1 MKKLV
6 ACLLSVATMVATLYT
21 PAFAYEGQPL
31 GRNVAYNRTVNV
43 SNSFNTN
50 EYNKPDFLTDGNL
63 ERGYQTACVSSNKD
77 NPYED
82 PQTWS
87 IDLGRSY
94 EIDKIVL
101 YWENAAAKKYKIY
114 VSENKTDWMEV
125 ASEEAGE
132 KGRFKYDFAPTN
144 ARYVKIEL
152 EERTMEIY
160 GYCMYEW
167 QIFTVGSVEEKEMPN
182 LAKNATA
189 VASSDDGENSAEKA
203 IDGDEGTMWRTEY
216 IQDPTVTDEEKAD
229 ENITLS
235 WNSPQTF
242 DTVKVKWGGGY
253 MKGYKLQTS
262 DDGET
267 WTDMYEVTSGIA
279 SEYRNIRLKEAVT
292 TSHLRLQGITF
303 GAYCFE
309 IYEIQVYDQTNV
321 PVESINL
328 NYTSKKLNLDKEEDN
343 KVELEYKLSPF
354 NTSQTDIVWSSSN
367 EAVAEVKNGVVTGK
381 SVGTAIITIASKD
394 NPNVNKECIVNVS
407 RELDK
412 STVTAVKSDNNI
424 RVNWSRVAHASSYI
438 LSRYNKIT
446 GFVGKVYEGSDTE
459 FEDKDLLSGKYVYTV
474 TAVVDK
480 NDANANLYS
489 NSISEESEAVIIPE
503 PVTGIEVANDYK
515 HMGLFVGGSGK
526 IRYSVLP
533 GNATNTNVTFK
544 SLNEKVATVDA
555 NGVVTGVSEGNADIV
570 ITTEE
575 GGFEAKCTV
584 RVDGI
589 DARGIERVGDKTVTM
604 GLNQTRQLQ
613 VKITPSDTTNKN
625 VQWTSSNNS
634 VATVDSNGV
643 VTSKNSG
650 STIITATTHNGLKT
664 EFFIEVETPV
674 TNITLNS
681 NEINLNPGGTFKLDA
696 TVNPSNASNKNIKWI
711 SANES
716 IATVDQSG
724 NVAADVA
731 GTTYISAVSADGKV
745 VATCTVNVSK
755 PVVTKPAKV
764 KIKSAKKKGKKVTLK
779 WKKIS
784 DAAGYVVYMKTNSGK
799 FKAVK
804 TVKKA
809 KKVKAVISLKKGNK
823 YSFKIRAYK
832 LDEETNVYGAYSKI
846 KKVQIGQLL
855 SKISFM
861 PRISRNS

>member
-87 IDLGRSY
+87 MDLGRSY
-94 EIDKIVL
+94 EIDKVVL

-182 LAKNATA
+182 LAENATA

-216 IQDPTVTDEEKAD
+216 IQDPTVTDEEKAN

-328 NYTSKKLNLDKEEDN
+328 NYTSKKLNLDKKEDN
-343 KVELEYKLSPF
+343 KVELEYNLAPS
-354 NTSQTDIVWSSSN
+354 NTSQTDVVWSSSN
-367 EAVAEVKNGVVTGK
+367 EAVAEVKNGVVAGK
-381 SVGTAIITIASKD
+381 SVGRADITIASKD
-394 NPNVNKECIVNVS
+394 NPNVKKTCVVYVS
-407 RELDK
+407 KELDK
-412 STVTAVKSDNNI
+412 SKVTAVRNDKNI
-424 RVNWSRVAHASSYI
+424 NVNWTKVAHASSYV
-438 LSRYNKIT
+438 LSRYNKST
-446 GFVGKVYEGSDTE
+446 GIVNDIYEGTDTT
-459 FEDKDLLSGKYVYTV
+459 FEDKDLTSGKYVYTV
-474 TAVVDK
+474 KAIVDE
-480 NDANANLYS
+480 NAADANLYS
-489 NSISEESEAVIIPE
+489 NSVSEESEAVIIPE
-503 PVTGIEVANDYK
+503 SVTGIEVANNYQ

-533 GNATNTNVTFK
+533 SNATNTNVTFK

-643 VTSKNSG
+643 VISKNSG

-724 NVAADVA
+724 NVTADVA

-809 KKVKAVISLKKGNK
+809 KTVKAVISLKKGNK

-846 KKVQIGQLL
+846 KKV
-855 SKISFM
+855 KM
-861 PRISRNS
+861 

>member
-87 IDLGRSY
+87 MDLGRSY
-94 EIDKIVL
+94 EIDKVVL

-182 LAKNATA
+182 LAENATA

-216 IQDPTVTDEEKAD
+216 IQDPTVTDEEKAN

-343 KVELEYKLSPF
+343 KVELEYNLAPS
-354 NTSQTDIVWSSSN
+354 NTSQTDVVWSSSN
-367 EAVAEVKNGVVTGK
+367 EAVAEVKNGVVAGK
-381 SVGTAIITIASKD
+381 SVGRADITIASKD
-394 NPNVNKECIVNVS
+394 NPNVKKTCVVYVS
-407 RELDK
+407 KELDK
-412 STVTAVKSDNNI
+412 SKVTAVRNDKNI
-424 RVNWSRVAHASSYI
+424 NVNWTKVAHASSYV
-438 LSRYNKIT
+438 LSRYNKST
-446 GFVGKVYEGSDTE
+446 GIVNDIYEGTDTA
-459 FEDKDLLSGKYVYTV
+459 FEDKDLTSGKYVYTV
-474 TAVVDK
+474 KAIVDE
-480 NDANANLYS
+480 NAADANLYS
-489 NSISEESEAVIIPE
+489 NSVSEESEAVIIPE
-503 PVTGIEVANDYK
+503 PVTGIEVANDYQ

-533 GNATNTNVTFK
+533 SNATNTNVTFK

-604 GLNQTRQLQ
+604 VLNQTRQLQ

-643 VTSKNSG
+643 VISKNSG

-724 NVAADVA
+724 NVTADVA

-809 KKVKAVISLKKGNK
+809 KTVKAVISLKKGNK

-846 KKVQIGQLL
+846 KKV
-855 SKISFM
+855 KM
-861 PRISRNS
+861 

>member
-21 PAFAYEGQPL
+21 PALAYDGQPL
-31 GRNVAYNRTVNV
+31 GENVAYRRTVDV

-63 ERGYQTACVSSNKD
+63 DRGYQTACVSTNKE

-87 IDLGRSY
+87 IDLGKSY

-182 LAKNATA
+182 LAENATA

-203 IDGDEGTMWRTEY
+203 IDDDKGTMWRTEY

-343 KVELEYKLSPF
+343 KVELEYNLSPS

-367 EAVAEVKNGVVTGK
+367 EAVAKVKNGVVTGK

-394 NPNVNKECIVNVS
+394 NPNVKKTCVVYVS
-407 RELDK
+407 KELDK
-412 STVTAVKSDNNI
+412 SKVTAVRNDKNI
-424 RVNWSRVAHASSYI
+424 NVNWTKVAHASSYV
-438 LSRYNKIT
+438 LSRYNKST
-446 GFVGKVYEGSDTE
+446 GIVNDIYEGTDTA
-459 FEDKDLLSGKYVYTV
+459 FEDKDLTSGKYVYTV
-474 TAVVDK
+474 KAIVDE
-480 NDANANLYS
+480 NDADTNLYS
-489 NSISEESEAVIIPE
+489 NSVSEESEAVIIPE

-589 DARGIERVGDKTVTM
+589 DTRGIERVGDKTVTM

-650 STIITATTHNGLKT
+650 STIITATTHNELKT
-664 EFFIEVETPV
+664 EFFIEVETSV

-846 KKVQIGQLL
+846 KKV
-855 SKISFM
+855 KM
-861 PRISRNS
+861 

>member
-1 MKKLV
+1 
-6 ACLLSVATMVATLYT
+6 MVATLYT

-87 IDLGRSY
+87 MDLGRSY
-94 EIDKIVL
+94 EIDKVVL

-182 LAKNATA
+182 LAENATA

-216 IQDPTVTDEEKAD
+216 IQDSTVTDEEKAN

-343 KVELEYKLSPF
+343 KVELEYNLAPS
-354 NTSQTDIVWSSSN
+354 NTSQTDVVWSSSN
-367 EAVAEVKNGVVTGK
+367 EAVAEVKNGVVEGK
-381 SVGTAIITIASKD
+381 SVGRADITIASKD
-394 NPNVNKECIVNVS
+394 NPNTKKTCVVYVS
-407 RELDK
+407 KELDK
-412 STVTAVKSDNNI
+412 SKVTAVRNDKIIN
-424 RVNWSRVAHASSYI
+424 VNWKKVAHASSYV
-438 LSRYNKIT
+438 LSRYNKST
-446 GFVGKVYEGSDTE
+446 GIVNDIYEGTDTA
-459 FEDKDLLSGKYVYTV
+459 FEDKDLTSGKYVYTV
-474 TAVVDK
+474 KAIVDE
-480 NDANANLYS
+480 NDADANLYS
-489 NSISEESEAVIIPE
+489 NSVSEESEAVIIPE
-503 PVTGIEVANDYK
+503 SVTGIEVANDYQ

-533 GNATNTNVTFK
+533 SNATNTNVTFK
-544 SLNEKVATVDA
+544 SLNEKVAIVDA

-589 DARGIERVGDKTVTM
+589 YARGIERVGDKTVTM

-643 VTSKNSG
+643 VISKNSG

-724 NVAADVA
+724 NVTADVA

-745 VATCTVNVSK
+745 IATCTVNVSK

-809 KKVKAVISLKKGNK
+809 KTVKAVISLKKGNK

-846 KKVQIGQLL
+846 KKV
-855 SKISFM
+855 KM
-861 PRISRNS
+861 

>member
-87 IDLGRSY
+87 MDLGRSY
-94 EIDKIVL
+94 EIDKVVL

-125 ASEEAGE
+125 ASEEAGEKAGE

-182 LAKNATA
+182 LAENATA

-216 IQDPTVTDEEKAD
+216 IQDPTVTDEEKAN

-328 NYTSKKLNLDKEEDN
+328 NYTSKKLNLDKKEDN
-343 KVELEYKLSPF
+343 KVELEYNLAPS
-354 NTSQTDIVWSSSN
+354 NTSQTDVVWSSSN
-367 EAVAEVKNGVVTGK
+367 EAVAEVKNGVVAGK
-381 SVGTAIITIASKD
+381 SVGRADITIASKD
-394 NPNVNKECIVNVS
+394 NPNVKKTCVVYVS
-407 RELDK
+407 KELDK
-412 STVTAVKSDNNI
+412 SKVTAVRNDKNI
-424 RVNWSRVAHASSYI
+424 NVNWTKVAHASSYV
-438 LSRYNKIT
+438 LSRYNKST
-446 GFVGKVYEGSDTE
+446 GIVNDIYEGTDTT
-459 FEDKDLLSGKYVYTV
+459 FEDKDLTSGKYVYTV
-474 TAVVDK
+474 KAIVDE
-480 NDANANLYS
+480 NAADANLYS
-489 NSISEESEAVIIPE
+489 NSVSEESEAVIIPE
-503 PVTGIEVANDYK
+503 SVTGIEVANDYQ

-533 GNATNTNVTFK
+533 SNATNTNVTFK

-589 DARGIERVGDKTVTM
+589 NARGIERVGDKTVTM

-643 VTSKNSG
+643 VISKNSG

-724 NVAADVA
+724 NVTADVA

-809 KKVKAVISLKKGNK
+809 KTVKAVISLKKGNK

-846 KKVQIGQLL
+846 KKV
-855 SKISFM
+855 KM
-861 PRISRNS
+861 

>member
-144 ARYVKIEL
+144 ARHVKIEL

-167 QIFTVGSVEEKEMPN
+167 QIFTVGSVEEKEVPN
-182 LAKNATA
+182 LAENATA

-216 IQDPTVTDEEKAD
+216 IQDQTVTDEEKAN

-343 KVELEYKLSPF
+343 KVELEYNLSPS

-381 SVGTAIITIASKD
+381 SVGRADITIASKD
-394 NPNVNKECIVNVS
+394 NPNVKKTCVVYVS
-407 RELDK
+407 KELDK
-412 STVTAVKSDNNI
+412 SKVTAVRNDKNI
-424 RVNWSRVAHASSYI
+424 NINWTKVAHASSYV
-438 LSRYNKIT
+438 LSRYNKST
-446 GFVGKVYEGSDTE
+446 GIVNDIYEGTDTA
-459 FEDKDLLSGKYVYTV
+459 FEDKDLTSGKYVYTV
-474 TAVVDK
+474 KAILDE
-480 NDANANLYS
+480 NEADANLYS
-489 NSISEESEAVIIPE
+489 NSVSEESEAVIIPE
-503 PVTGIEVANDYK
+503 PVTGIEVANDYQ

-664 EFFIEVETPV
+664 EFFIEVETSV

-724 NVAADVA
+724 NVTADVA

-809 KKVKAVISLKKGNK
+809 KTVKAVISLKKGNK

-846 KKVQIGQLL
+846 KKV
-855 SKISFM
+855 KM
-861 PRISRNS
+861 

>member
-87 IDLGRSY
+87 MDLGRSY
-94 EIDKIVL
+94 EIDKVVL
-101 YWENAAAKKYKIY
+101 YWENTAAKKYKIY

-182 LAKNATA
+182 LAENATA
-189 VASSDDGENSAEKA
+189 VSSSDDGENSAEKA

-216 IQDPTVTDEEKAD
+216 IQDPTVTDEEKAN

-328 NYTSKKLNLDKEEDN
+328 NYTSKKLNLDKKEDN
-343 KVELEYKLSPF
+343 KVELEYNLAPS
-354 NTSQTDIVWSSSN
+354 NTSQTDVVWSSSN
-367 EAVAEVKNGVVTGK
+367 EAVAEVKNGVVAGK
-381 SVGTAIITIASKD
+381 SVGRADITIASKD
-394 NPNVNKECIVNVS
+394 NPNVKKTCVVYVS
-407 RELDK
+407 KELDK
-412 STVTAVKSDNNI
+412 SKVTAVRNDKNI
-424 RVNWSRVAHASSYI
+424 NVNWTKVAHASSYV
-438 LSRYNKIT
+438 LSRYNKST
-446 GFVGKVYEGSDTE
+446 GIVNDIYEGTDTA
-459 FEDKDLLSGKYVYTV
+459 FEDKDLTSGKYVYTV
-474 TAVVDK
+474 KAIVDE
-480 NDANANLYS
+480 NAADANLYS
-489 NSISEESEAVIIPE
+489 NSVSEESEAVIIPE
-503 PVTGIEVANDYK
+503 SVTGIEVANDYQ

-533 GNATNTNVTFK
+533 SNATNTNVTFK
-544 SLNEKVATVDA
+544 SLNEKVAIVDA

-681 NEINLNPGGTFKLDA
+681 NEINLNQGGTFKLDA

-724 NVAADVA
+724 NVTADVA

-745 VATCTVNVSK
+745 IATCTVNVSK

-809 KKVKAVISLKKGNK
+809 KTVKAVISLKKGNK

-846 KKVQIGQLL
+846 KKV
-855 SKISFM
+855 KM
-861 PRISRNS
+861 

>member
-101 YWENAAAKKYKIY
+101 YWESAAAKKYKIY

-132 KGRFKYDFAPTN
+132 KGRFKYDLAPTN

-309 IYEIQVYDQTNV
+309 IYQIQVYDQTNV

-343 KVELEYKLSPF
+343 KVELEYNIAPS
-354 NTSQTDIVWSSSN
+354 NTSQTDVVWSSSN
-367 EAVAEVKNGVVTGK
+367 EAVAEVKNGVVAGK
-381 SVGTAIITIASKD
+381 SVGRADITIASKD
-394 NPNVNKECIVNVS
+394 NPNVKKTCVVYVS
-407 RELDK
+407 KELDK
-412 STVTAVKSDNNI
+412 SKVTAVRNDKNI
-424 RVNWSRVAHASSYI
+424 NVNWTKVAHASSYV

-446 GFVGKVYEGSDTE
+446 GIVNDIYEGTDTA
-459 FEDKDLLSGKYVYTV
+459 FEDKDLTSGKYVYTV
-474 TAVVDK
+474 KAILDE
-480 NDANANLYS
+480 NEADANLYS
-489 NSISEESEAVIIPE
+489 NSVSEESEAVIIPE
-503 PVTGIEVANDYK
+503 PVTGIEVANDYQ

-650 STIITATTHNGLKT
+650 STIITATTHNELKT
-664 EFFIEVETPV
+664 EFFIEVETSV

-681 NEINLNPGGTFKLDA
+681 NEINLNTGGTFKLDA

-724 NVAADVA
+724 NVTADVA

-846 KKVQIGQLL
+846 KKV
-855 SKISFM
+855 KM
-861 PRISRNS
+861 

>member
-21 PAFAYEGQPL
+21 PALAYDGQPL
-31 GRNVAYNRTVNV
+31 GENVAYRRTVDV

-87 IDLGRSY
+87 MDLGRSY
-94 EIDKIVL
+94 QIDKVVL

-144 ARYVKIEL
+144 ARYVKIKL

-167 QIFTVGSVEEKEMPN
+167 QIFTVGSVEEKEVPN
-182 LAKNATA
+182 LAENATA

-216 IQDPTVTDEEKAD
+216 IQDQTVTDEEKAN

-343 KVELEYKLSPF
+343 KVELEYNIAPS
-354 NTSQTDIVWSSSN
+354 NTSQTDVVWSSSN
-367 EAVAEVKNGVVTGK
+367 EAVAEVKNGVVAGK
-381 SVGTAIITIASKD
+381 SVGRADITIASKD
-394 NPNVNKECIVNVS
+394 NPNVKKTCVVYVS
-407 RELDK
+407 KELDK
-412 STVTAVKSDNNI
+412 SKVTAVRNDKNI
-424 RVNWSRVAHASSYI
+424 NVNWTKVAHASSYV

-446 GFVGKVYEGSDTE
+446 GIVNDIYEGTDTA
-459 FEDKDLLSGKYVYTV
+459 FEDKDLTSGKYVYTV
-474 TAVVDK
+474 KAILDE
-480 NDANANLYS
+480 NEADANLYS
-489 NSISEESEAVIIPE
+489 NSVSEESEAVIIPE
-503 PVTGIEVANDYK
+503 PVTGIEVANDYQ

-650 STIITATTHNGLKT
+650 STIITATTHNELKT
-664 EFFIEVETPV
+664 EFFIEVETSV

-681 NEINLNPGGTFKLDA
+681 NEINLNTGGTFKLDA

-846 KKVQIGQLL
+846 KKV
-855 SKISFM
+855 KM
-861 PRISRNS
+861 

>member
-343 KVELEYKLSPF
+343 KVELEYNLSPS

-381 SVGTAIITIASKD
+381 SVGRADITIASKD
-394 NPNVNKECIVNVS
+394 NPNVKKTCVVYVS
-407 RELDK
+407 KELDK
-412 STVTAVKSDNNI
+412 SKVTAVRNDKNI
-424 RVNWSRVAHASSYI
+424 NVNWTKVAHASSYV
-438 LSRYNKIT
+438 LSRYNKST
-446 GFVGKVYEGSDTE
+446 GIVNDIYEGTDTA
-459 FEDKDLLSGKYVYTV
+459 FEDKDLTSGKYVYTV
-474 TAVVDK
+474 KAIVDE
-480 NDANANLYS
+480 NDADANLYS
-489 NSISEESEAVIIPE
+489 NSVSEESEAVIIPE
-503 PVTGIEVANDYK
+503 PVTGIEVANDYQ

-664 EFFIEVETPV
+664 EFFIEVETSV

-724 NVAADVA
+724 NVTADVA

-846 KKVQIGQLL
+846 KKV
-855 SKISFM
+855 KM
-861 PRISRNS
+861 

>member
-50 EYNKPDFLTDGNL
+50 EYNKPDFLTDGNF

-87 IDLGRSY
+87 MDLGRSY
-94 EIDKIVL
+94 EIDKVIL

-167 QIFTVGSVEEKEMPN
+167 QIFTVGSVEEKEVPN
-182 LAKNATA
+182 LAENATA

-216 IQDPTVTDEEKAD
+216 IQDQTVTDEEKAN

-343 KVELEYKLSPF
+343 KVELEYNLSPS

-367 EAVAEVKNGVVTGK
+367 EAVAEVKNGVVAGK
-381 SVGTAIITIASKD
+381 SVGRADITIASKD
-394 NPNVNKECIVNVS
+394 NPNVKKTCVVYVS
-407 RELDK
+407 KELDK
-412 STVTAVKSDNNI
+412 SKVTAVRNDKNI
-424 RVNWSRVAHASSYI
+424 NVNWTKVAHASSYV

-446 GFVGKVYEGSDTE
+446 GIVNDIYEGTDTA
-459 FEDKDLLSGKYVYTV
+459 FEDKDLTSGKYVYTV
-474 TAVVDK
+474 KAILDE
-480 NDANANLYS
+480 NEADANLYS
-489 NSISEESEAVIIPE
+489 NSVSEESEAVIIPE
-503 PVTGIEVANDYK
+503 PVTGIEVANDYQ

-650 STIITATTHNGLKT
+650 STIITATTHNELKT
-664 EFFIEVETPV
+664 EFFIEVETSV

-716 IATVDQSG
+716 IATVDRSG
-724 NVAADVA
+724 NVTADVA

-745 VATCTVNVSK
+745 VAICTVNVSK

-846 KKVQIGQLL
+846 KKV
-855 SKISFM
+855 KM
-861 PRISRNS
+861 

>member
-82 PQTWS
+82 SQTWS
-87 IDLGRSY
+87 MDLGRSY
-94 EIDKIVL
+94 EIDKVVL

-182 LAKNATA
+182 LAENATA

-216 IQDPTVTDEEKAD
+216 IQDPTVTDEEKAN

-343 KVELEYKLSPF
+343 KVELEYNLAPS
-354 NTSQTDIVWSSSN
+354 NTSQPDVVWSSSN
-367 EAVAEVKNGVVTGK
+367 EAVAEVKNGVVAGK
-381 SVGTAIITIASKD
+381 SVGRADITIASKD
-394 NPNVNKECIVNVS
+394 NPNVKKTCVVYVS
-407 RELDK
+407 KELDK
-412 STVTAVKSDNNI
+412 SKVTAVRNDKNI
-424 RVNWSRVAHASSYI
+424 NVNWTKVAHASSYVF
-438 LSRYNKIT
+438 SRYNKST
-446 GFVGKVYEGSDTE
+446 GIVNDIYEGTDTA
-459 FEDKDLLSGKYVYTV
+459 FEDKDLTSGKYVYTV
-474 TAVVDK
+474 KAIVDE
-480 NDANANLYS
+480 NAADANLYS
-489 NSISEESEAVIIPE
+489 NSVSEESEAVIIPE
-503 PVTGIEVANDYK
+503 SVTGIEVANDYQ
-515 HMGLFVGGSGK
+515 HMGLFVGGIGK

-533 GNATNTNVTFK
+533 NNATNTNVTFK
-544 SLNEKVATVDA
+544 SLNEKVAIVDA

-643 VTSKNSG
+643 VISKNSG

-724 NVAADVA
+724 NVTADVA

-809 KKVKAVISLKKGNK
+809 KTVKAVISLKKGNK

-846 KKVQIGQLL
+846 KKV
-855 SKISFM
+855 KM
-861 PRISRNS
+861 

>member
-87 IDLGRSY
+87 MDLGRIY
-94 EIDKIVL
+94 EIDKVIL

-182 LAKNATA
+182 LAENATA
-189 VASSDDGENSAEKA
+189 VASSDDGENSAEKV

-216 IQDPTVTDEEKAD
+216 IQDQTVTDEEKAN

-309 IYEIQVYDQTNV
+309 ICEIQVYDQTNI

-343 KVELEYKLSPF
+343 KVELDYNIAPS

-367 EAVAEVKNGVVTGK
+367 EAVAEVKNGVVVGK
-381 SVGTAIITIASKD
+381 SVGRADITIASKD
-394 NPNVNKECIVNVS
+394 NPNVKKTCVVYVS
-407 RELDK
+407 KELDK
-412 STVTAVKSDNNI
+412 SKVTAVRNDKNI
-424 RVNWSRVAHASSYI
+424 NVNWTKVAHASSYV
-438 LSRYNKIT
+438 LSRYNKST
-446 GFVGKVYEGSDTE
+446 GIVNDIYEGTDTV
-459 FEDKDLLSGKYVYTV
+459 FEDKDLTSGKYIYTV
-474 TAVVDK
+474 KAIVDE
-480 NDANANLYS
+480 NDADANLYS
-489 NSISEESEAVIIPE
+489 NSVSEESEAVIIPE
-503 PVTGIEVANDYK
+503 PVTGIEVANDYQ

-650 STIITATTHNGLKT
+650 STIITATTHNELKT
-664 EFFIEVETPV
+664 EFFIEVETSV

-681 NEINLNPGGTFKLDA
+681 NEINLNTGGTFKLDA

-846 KKVQIGQLL
+846 KKV
-855 SKISFM
+855 KI
-861 PRISRNS
+861 

>member
-63 ERGYQTACVSSNKD
+63 ERGYQTACVGSNKD

-160 GYCMYEW
+160 GHSMYEW
-167 QIFTVGSVEEKEMPN
+167 QIFTVGSVEEKEVPN
-182 LAKNATA
+182 LAENATA

-216 IQDPTVTDEEKAD
+216 IQDQTVTDEEKAN

-343 KVELEYKLSPF
+343 KVELEYNIAPS
-354 NTSQTDIVWSSSN
+354 NTSQTDVVWSSSN
-367 EAVAEVKNGVVTGK
+367 EAVAEVKNGVVAGK
-381 SVGTAIITIASKD
+381 SVGRADITIASKD
-394 NPNVNKECIVNVS
+394 NPNVKKTCVVYVS
-407 RELDK
+407 KELDK
-412 STVTAVKSDNNI
+412 SKVTAVRNDKNI
-424 RVNWSRVAHASSYI
+424 NVNWTKVAHASSYV

-446 GFVGKVYEGSDTE
+446 GIVNDIYEGTDTA
-459 FEDKDLLSGKYVYTV
+459 FEDKDLTSGKYVYTV
-474 TAVVDK
+474 KAILDE
-480 NDANANLYS
+480 NEADANLYS
-489 NSISEESEAVIIPE
+489 NSVSEESEAVIIPE
-503 PVTGIEVANDYK
+503 PVTGIEVANDYQ

-634 VATVDSNGV
+634 VTTVDSNGV

-681 NEINLNPGGTFKLDA
+681 NEINLNQGGTFKLDA

-724 NVAADVA
+724 NVTADVA

-846 KKVQIGQLL
+846 KKV
-855 SKISFM
+855 KM
-861 PRISRNS
+861 

>member
-87 IDLGRSY
+87 MDLGRSY
-94 EIDKIVL
+94 EINKVVL
-101 YWENAAAKKYKIY
+101 YWENAAVKKYKIY

-182 LAKNATA
+182 LAENATA

-216 IQDPTVTDEEKAD
+216 IQDPTVTDEEKAN

-328 NYTSKKLNLDKEEDN
+328 NYTSKKLNLDKKEDN
-343 KVELEYKLSPF
+343 KVELEYNLAPS
-354 NTSQTDIVWSSSN
+354 NTSQTDVVWSSSN
-367 EAVAEVKNGVVTGK
+367 EAVAEVKNGVVAGK
-381 SVGTAIITIASKD
+381 SVGRADITIASKD
-394 NPNVNKECIVNVS
+394 NPNVKKTCVVYVS
-407 RELDK
+407 KELDK
-412 STVTAVKSDNNI
+412 SKVTAVRNDKNI
-424 RVNWSRVAHASSYI
+424 NVNWTKVAHASSYV
-438 LSRYNKIT
+438 LSRYNKST
-446 GFVGKVYEGSDTE
+446 GIVNDIYEGTDTT
-459 FEDKDLLSGKYVYTV
+459 FEDKDLTSGKYVYTV
-474 TAVVDK
+474 KAIVDE
-480 NDANANLYS
+480 NAADANLYS
-489 NSISEESEAVIIPE
+489 NSVSEESEAVIIPE
-503 PVTGIEVANDYK
+503 SVTGIEVANDYQ

-533 GNATNTNVTFK
+533 SNATNTNVTFK

-643 VTSKNSG
+643 VISKNSG

-724 NVAADVA
+724 NVTADVA

-809 KKVKAVISLKKGNK
+809 KTVKAVISLKKGNK

-846 KKVQIGQLL
+846 KKV
-855 SKISFM
+855 KM
-861 PRISRNS
+861 

>member
-87 IDLGRSY
+87 MDLGRSY
-94 EIDKIVL
+94 EINKVVL

-182 LAKNATA
+182 LAENATA

-216 IQDPTVTDEEKAD
+216 IQDPTVTDEEKAN

-343 KVELEYKLSPF
+343 KVELEYNLAPS
-354 NTSQTDIVWSSSN
+354 NTSQTDVVWSSSN
-367 EAVAEVKNGVVTGK
+367 EAVAEVKNGVVEGK
-381 SVGTAIITIASKD
+381 SVGRADITIASKD
-394 NPNVNKECIVNVS
+394 NPNVKKTCVVYVS
-407 RELDK
+407 KELDK
-412 STVTAVKSDNNI
+412 SKVTAVRNDKIIN
-424 RVNWSRVAHASSYI
+424 VNWKKVAHASSYV
-438 LSRYNKIT
+438 LSRYNKST
-446 GFVGKVYEGSDTE
+446 GIVNDIYEGTDTA
-459 FEDKDLLSGKYVYTV
+459 FEDKDLTSGKYVYTV
-474 TAVVDK
+474 KAIVDE
-480 NDANANLYS
+480 NDADANLYS
-489 NSISEESEAVIIPE
+489 NSVSEESEAVIIPE
-503 PVTGIEVANDYK
+503 SVTGIEVANDYQ

-533 GNATNTNVTFK
+533 SNATNTNVTFK
-544 SLNEKVATVDA
+544 SLNEKVAIVDA

-643 VTSKNSG
+643 VISKNSG

-724 NVAADVA
+724 NVTADVA

-809 KKVKAVISLKKGNK
+809 KTVKAVISLKKGNK

-846 KKVQIGQLL
+846 KKV
-855 SKISFM
+855 KM
-861 PRISRNS
+861 

>member
-1 MKKLV
+1 MHQKKQ
-6 ACLLSVATMVATLYT
+6 
-21 PAFAYEGQPL
+21 E
-31 GRNVAYNRTVNV
+31 
-43 SNSFNTN
+43 
-50 EYNKPDFLTDGNL
+50 
-63 ERGYQTACVSSNKD
+63 
-77 NPYED
+77 
-82 PQTWS
+82 
-87 IDLGRSY
+87 
-94 EIDKIVL
+94 
-101 YWENAAAKKYKIY
+101 KK
-114 VSENKTDWMEV
+114 
-125 ASEEAGE
+125 EE
-132 KGRFKYDFAPTN
+132 
-144 ARYVKIEL
+144 
-152 EERTMEIY
+152 
-160 GYCMYEW
+160 
-167 QIFTVGSVEEKEMPN
+167 
-182 LAKNATA
+182 
-189 VASSDDGENSAEKA
+189 SSDDGENSAEKA

-216 IQDPTVTDEEKAD
+216 IQDPTVTDEEKAN

-328 NYTSKKLNLDKEEDN
+328 NYTSKKLNLDKKEDN
-343 KVELEYKLSPF
+343 KVELEYNLAPS
-354 NTSQTDIVWSSSN
+354 NTSQTDVVWSSSN
-367 EAVAEVKNGVVTGK
+367 EAVAEVKNGVVAGK
-381 SVGTAIITIASKD
+381 SVGRADITIASKD
-394 NPNVNKECIVNVS
+394 NPNVKKTCVVYVS
-407 RELDK
+407 KELDK
-412 STVTAVKSDNNI
+412 SKVTAVRNDKNI
-424 RVNWSRVAHASSYI
+424 NVNWTKVAHASSYV
-438 LSRYNKIT
+438 LSRYNKST
-446 GFVGKVYEGSDTE
+446 GIVNDIYEGTDTA
-459 FEDKDLLSGKYVYTV
+459 FEDKDLTSGKYVYTV
-474 TAVVDK
+474 KAIVDE
-480 NDANANLYS
+480 NAADANLYS
-489 NSISEESEAVIIPE
+489 NSVSEESEAVIIPE
-503 PVTGIEVANDYK
+503 SVTGIEVANDYQ

-526 IRYSVLP
+526 IRYSVIP
-533 GNATNTNVTFK
+533 SNATNTNVTFK
-544 SLNEKVATVDA
+544 SLNEKVAIVDA

-643 VTSKNSG
+643 VISKNSG

-724 NVAADVA
+724 NVTADVA

-809 KKVKAVISLKKGNK
+809 KTVKAVISLKKGNK

-846 KKVQIGQLL
+846 KKV
-855 SKISFM
+855 KM
-861 PRISRNS
+861 

>member
-63 ERGYQTACVSSNKD
+63 EIGYQTACVSSNKD

-87 IDLGRSY
+87 MDLGRSY
-94 EIDKIVL
+94 EIDKVIL

-167 QIFTVGSVEEKEMPN
+167 QIFTVGSVEEKEMSN
-182 LAKNATA
+182 LAENATA

-216 IQDPTVTDEEKAD
+216 IQDQTVTDEEKAN

-343 KVELEYKLSPF
+343 KVELEYNIAPS
-354 NTSQTDIVWSSSN
+354 NTSQTDVVWSSSN
-367 EAVAEVKNGVVTGK
+367 EAVAEVKNGVVAGK
-381 SVGTAIITIASKD
+381 SVGRADITIASKD
-394 NPNVNKECIVNVS
+394 NPNVKKTCVVYVS
-407 RELDK
+407 KELDK
-412 STVTAVKSDNNI
+412 SKVTAVRNDKNI
-424 RVNWSRVAHASSYI
+424 NVNWTKVAHASSYV

-446 GFVGKVYEGSDTE
+446 GIVNDIYEGTDTA
-459 FEDKDLLSGKYVYTV
+459 FEDKDLTSGKYIYTV
-474 TAVVDK
+474 KAIVDE
-480 NDANANLYS
+480 NEADANLYS
-489 NSISEESEAVIIPE
+489 NSVSEESEAVIIPE
-503 PVTGIEVANDYK
+503 PVTGIEVANDYQ

-533 GNATNTNVTFK
+533 GNSTNTNVTFK

-650 STIITATTHNGLKT
+650 STIITATTHNELKT
-664 EFFIEVETPV
+664 EFFIEVETSV

-681 NEINLNPGGTFKLDA
+681 NEINLNTGGTFKLGA

-745 VATCTVNVSK
+745 IATCTVNVSK

-846 KKVQIGQLL
+846 KKV
-855 SKISFM
+855 KM
-861 PRISRNS
+861 

>member
-87 IDLGRSY
+87 MDLGRSY
-94 EIDKIVL
+94 EIDKVVL

-182 LAKNATA
+182 LAENATA
-189 VASSDDGENSAEKA
+189 VSSSDDGENSAEKA

-216 IQDPTVTDEEKAD
+216 IQDPTVTDEEKAN

-253 MKGYKLQTS
+253 MKGYKLQIS

-343 KVELEYKLSPF
+343 KVELEYNLAPS
-354 NTSQTDIVWSSSN
+354 NTSQTDVVWSSSN
-367 EAVAEVKNGVVTGK
+367 EAVAEVKNGVVAGK
-381 SVGTAIITIASKD
+381 SVGRADITIASKD
-394 NPNVNKECIVNVS
+394 NPNVKKTCVVYVS
-407 RELDK
+407 KELDK
-412 STVTAVKSDNNI
+412 SKVTAVRNDKNI
-424 RVNWSRVAHASSYI
+424 NVNWTKVAHASSYV
-438 LSRYNKIT
+438 LSRYNKST
-446 GFVGKVYEGSDTE
+446 GIVNDIYEGTDTA
-459 FEDKDLLSGKYVYTV
+459 FEDKDLTSGKYVYTV
-474 TAVVDK
+474 KAIVDE
-480 NDANANLYS
+480 NAADANLYS
-489 NSISEESEAVIIPE
+489 NSVSEESEAVIIPE
-503 PVTGIEVANDYK
+503 PVTGIEVANDYQ

-533 GNATNTNVTFK
+533 SNATNTNVTFK
-544 SLNEKVATVDA
+544 SLNEKVAIVDA

-643 VTSKNSG
+643 VISKNSG

-724 NVAADVA
+724 NVTADVA

-809 KKVKAVISLKKGNK
+809 KTVKAVISLKKGNK

-846 KKVQIGQLL
+846 KKVKL
-855 SKISFM
+855 
-861 PRISRNS
+861 

>member
-87 IDLGRSY
+87 MDLGRSY
-94 EIDKIVL
+94 EIDKVVL

-182 LAKNATA
+182 LAENATA

-216 IQDPTVTDEEKAD
+216 IQDPTVTDEEKAN

-328 NYTSKKLNLDKEEDN
+328 NYTSKKLNLDKKEDN
-343 KVELEYKLSPF
+343 KVELEYNLAPS
-354 NTSQTDIVWSSSN
+354 NTSQTDVVWSSSN
-367 EAVAEVKNGVVTGK
+367 EAVAEVKNGVVAGK
-381 SVGTAIITIASKD
+381 SVGRADITIASKD
-394 NPNVNKECIVNVS
+394 NPNVKKTCVVYVS
-407 RELDK
+407 KELDK
-412 STVTAVKSDNNI
+412 SKVTAVRNDKNI
-424 RVNWSRVAHASSYI
+424 NVNWTKVAHASSYV
-438 LSRYNKIT
+438 LSRYNKST
-446 GFVGKVYEGSDTE
+446 GIVNDIYEGTDTT
-459 FEDKDLLSGKYVYTV
+459 FEDKDLTSGKYVYTV
-474 TAVVDK
+474 KAIVDE
-480 NDANANLYS
+480 NAADANLYS
-489 NSISEESEAVIIPE
+489 NSVSEESEAVIIPE
-503 PVTGIEVANDYK
+503 SVTGIEVANDYQ

-533 GNATNTNVTFK
+533 SNATNTNVTFK

-643 VTSKNSG
+643 VISKNSG

-724 NVAADVA
+724 NVTADVA

-809 KKVKAVISLKKGNK
+809 KTVKAVISLKKGNK

-846 KKVQIGQLL
+846 KKV
-855 SKISFM
+855 KM
-861 PRISRNS
+861 

>member
-87 IDLGRSY
+87 MDLGRSY
-94 EIDKIVL
+94 EIDKVVL

-182 LAKNATA
+182 LAENATA
-189 VASSDDGENSAEKA
+189 VSSSDDGENSAEKA

-216 IQDPTVTDEEKAD
+216 IQDPTVTDEEKAN

-343 KVELEYKLSPF
+343 KVELEYNLAPS
-354 NTSQTDIVWSSSN
+354 NTSQTDVVWSSSN
-367 EAVAEVKNGVVTGK
+367 EAVAEVKNGVVAGK
-381 SVGTAIITIASKD
+381 SVGRADITIASKD
-394 NPNVNKECIVNVS
+394 NPNVKKTCVVYVS
-407 RELDK
+407 KELDK
-412 STVTAVKSDNNI
+412 SKVTAVRNDKNI
-424 RVNWSRVAHASSYI
+424 NVNWTKVAHASSYV
-438 LSRYNKIT
+438 LSRYNKST
-446 GFVGKVYEGSDTE
+446 GIVNDIYEGTDTA
-459 FEDKDLLSGKYVYTV
+459 FEDKDLTSGKYVYTV
-474 TAVVDK
+474 KAIVDE
-480 NDANANLYS
+480 NAADANLYS
-489 NSISEESEAVIIPE
+489 NSVSEESEAVIIPE
-503 PVTGIEVANDYK
+503 SVTGIEVANDYQ

-526 IRYSVLP
+526 IRYSVIP
-533 GNATNTNVTFK
+533 SNATNTNVTFK
-544 SLNEKVATVDA
+544 SLNEKVAIVDA

-643 VTSKNSG
+643 VISKNSG

-724 NVAADVA
+724 NVTADVA

-764 KIKSAKKKGKKVTLK
+764 KIKSAKKKGKRVTLK

-809 KKVKAVISLKKGNK
+809 KTVKAVISLKKGNK

-846 KKVQIGQLL
+846 KKV
-855 SKISFM
+855 KM
-861 PRISRNS
+861 

>member
-167 QIFTVGSVEEKEMPN
+167 QIFTVGSVEEKEVPN
-182 LAKNATA
+182 LAENATA

-216 IQDPTVTDEEKAD
+216 IQDQTVTDEEKAN

-343 KVELEYKLSPF
+343 KVELEYNIAPS
-354 NTSQTDIVWSSSN
+354 NTSQTDVVWSSSN
-367 EAVAEVKNGVVTGK
+367 EAVAEVKNGVVAGK
-381 SVGTAIITIASKD
+381 SVGRADITIASKD
-394 NPNVNKECIVNVS
+394 NPNVKKTCVVYVS
-407 RELDK
+407 KELDK
-412 STVTAVKSDNNI
+412 SKVTAVRNDKNI
-424 RVNWSRVAHASSYI
+424 NVNWTKVAHASSYV

-446 GFVGKVYEGSDTE
+446 GIVNDIYEGTDTA
-459 FEDKDLLSGKYVYTV
+459 FEDKDLTSGKYVYTV
-474 TAVVDK
+474 KAILDE
-480 NDANANLYS
+480 NEADANLYS
-489 NSISEESEAVIIPE
+489 NSVSEESEAVIIPE
-503 PVTGIEVANDYK
+503 PVTGIEVANDYQ

-664 EFFIEVETPV
+664 EFFIEVETSV

-724 NVAADVA
+724 NVTADVA
-731 GTTYISAVSADGKV
+731 
-745 VATCTVNVSK
+745 
-755 PVVTKPAKV
+755 
-764 KIKSAKKKGKKVTLK
+764 
-779 WKKIS
+779 
-784 DAAGYVVYMKTNSGK
+784 
-799 FKAVK
+799 
-804 TVKKA
+804 
-809 KKVKAVISLKKGNK
+809 
-823 YSFKIRAYK
+823 
-832 LDEETNVYGAYSKI
+832 E
-846 KKVQIGQLL
+846 QL
-855 SKISFM
+855 IYPQFQQM
-861 PRISRNS
+861 VR

>member
-87 IDLGRSY
+87 MDLGRSY
-94 EIDKIVL
+94 EIDKVVL

-182 LAKNATA
+182 LAENATA

-216 IQDPTVTDEEKAD
+216 IQDPTVTDEEKAN

-321 PVESINL
+321 PVENINL

-343 KVELEYKLSPF
+343 KVELEYNLAPS
-354 NTSQTDIVWSSSN
+354 NTSQTDVVWSSSN
-367 EAVAEVKNGVVTGK
+367 EAVAEVKNGVVAGK
-381 SVGTAIITIASKD
+381 SVGRADITIASKD
-394 NPNVNKECIVNVS
+394 NPNVKKTCVVYVS
-407 RELDK
+407 KELDNSK
-412 STVTAVKSDNNI
+412 VTAVRNDKNI
-424 RVNWSRVAHASSYI
+424 NVNWTKVAHASSYV
-438 LSRYNKIT
+438 LSRYNKST
-446 GFVGKVYEGSDTE
+446 GIVNDIYEGTDTA
-459 FEDKDLLSGKYVYTV
+459 FEDKDLTSGKYVYTV
-474 TAVVDK
+474 KAIVDE
-480 NDANANLYS
+480 NDADANFYS
-489 NSISEESEAVIIPE
+489 NSVSEESEAVIIPE
-503 PVTGIEVANDYK
+503 SVTGIEVANDYQ

-533 GNATNTNVTFK
+533 SNATNTNVTFK

-575 GGFEAKCTV
+575 GGFEAKCAV

-643 VTSKNSG
+643 VISKNSG

-724 NVAADVA
+724 NVTADVA

-764 KIKSAKKKGKKVTLK
+764 KIKSAKKKGKKVILK

-809 KKVKAVISLKKGNK
+809 KTVKAVISLKKGNK

-846 KKVQIGQLL
+846 KKV
-855 SKISFM
+855 KM
-861 PRISRNS
+861 

>member
-292 TSHLRLQGITF
+292 TSHLKLQGITF

-846 KKVQIGQLL
+846 KKV
-855 SKISFM
+855 KM
-861 PRISRNS
+861 

>member
-87 IDLGRSY
+87 MDLGRSY
-94 EIDKIVL
+94 EIDKVVL

-182 LAKNATA
+182 LAENATA

-216 IQDPTVTDEEKAD
+216 IQDPTVTNEEKAN

-343 KVELEYKLSPF
+343 KVELEYNLAPS
-354 NTSQTDIVWSSSN
+354 NTSQTDVVWSSSN
-367 EAVAEVKNGVVTGK
+367 EAVAEVKNGVVAGK
-381 SVGTAIITIASKD
+381 SVGRADITIASKD
-394 NPNVNKECIVNVS
+394 NPNVKKTCVVYVS
-407 RELDK
+407 KELDK
-412 STVTAVKSDNNI
+412 SKVTAVRNDKNI
-424 RVNWSRVAHASSYI
+424 NVNWTKVAHVSSYV
-438 LSRYNKIT
+438 LSRYNKST
-446 GFVGKVYEGSDTE
+446 GIVNDIYEGTDTA
-459 FEDKDLLSGKYVYTV
+459 FEDKDLTSGKYVYTV
-474 TAVVDK
+474 KAIVDE
-480 NDANANLYS
+480 NAADANLYS
-489 NSISEESEAVIIPE
+489 NSVSEESEAVIIPE
-503 PVTGIEVANDYK
+503 SVTGIEVANDYQ
-515 HMGLFVGGSGK
+515 HMGLFVGGIGK

-533 GNATNTNVTFK
+533 NNATNTNVTFK
-544 SLNEKVATVDA
+544 SLNEKVAIVDA

-724 NVAADVA
+724 NVTADVA

-784 DAAGYVVYMKTNSGK
+784 DTAGYVVYMKTNSGK

-809 KKVKAVISLKKGNK
+809 KTVKAVISLKKGNK

-846 KKVQIGQLL
+846 KKV
-855 SKISFM
+855 KM
-861 PRISRNS
+861 

>member
-87 IDLGRSY
+87 MDLGRSY
-94 EIDKIVL
+94 EIDKVIL

-167 QIFTVGSVEEKEMPN
+167 QIFTVGSVEEKEVPN
-182 LAKNATA
+182 LAENATA

-216 IQDPTVTDEEKAD
+216 IQDQTVTDEEKAN

-343 KVELEYKLSPF
+343 KVELEYNLSPS

-367 EAVAEVKNGVVTGK
+367 EAVAEVKNGVVAGK
-381 SVGTAIITIASKD
+381 SVGRADITIASKD
-394 NPNVNKECIVNVS
+394 NPNVKKTCVVYVS
-407 RELDK
+407 KELDK
-412 STVTAVKSDNNI
+412 SKVTAVRNDKNI
-424 RVNWSRVAHASSYI
+424 NVNWTKVAHASSYV

-446 GFVGKVYEGSDTE
+446 GIVNDIYEGTDTA
-459 FEDKDLLSGKYVYTV
+459 FEDKDLTSGKYVYTV
-474 TAVVDK
+474 KAILDE
-480 NDANANLYS
+480 NEADANLYS
-489 NSISEESEAVIIPE
+489 NSVSEESEAVIIPE
-503 PVTGIEVANDYK
+503 PVTGIEVANDYQ

-664 EFFIEVETPV
+664 EFFIEVETSV

-724 NVAADVA
+724 NVTADVA

-745 VATCTVNVSK
+745 IATCTVNVSK

-846 KKVQIGQLL
+846 KKV
-855 SKISFM
+855 KM
-861 PRISRNS
+861 

>member
-87 IDLGRSY
+87 MDLGRSY
-94 EIDKIVL
+94 EIDKVVL

-182 LAKNATA
+182 LAENATA

-216 IQDPTVTDEEKAD
+216 IQDPTVTDEEKAN

-279 SEYRNIRLKEAVT
+279 SEYKNIRLKEAVT

-343 KVELEYKLSPF
+343 KVELEYNLAPS
-354 NTSQTDIVWSSSN
+354 NTSQTDVVWSSSN
-367 EAVAEVKNGVVTGK
+367 EAVAEVKNGVVAGK
-381 SVGTAIITIASKD
+381 SVGRADITIASKD
-394 NPNVNKECIVNVS
+394 NPNVKKTCVVYVS
-407 RELDK
+407 KELDK
-412 STVTAVKSDNNI
+412 SKVTAVRNDKNI
-424 RVNWSRVAHASSYI
+424 NVNWTKVAHASSYV
-438 LSRYNKIT
+438 LSRYNKST
-446 GFVGKVYEGSDTE
+446 GIVNDIYEGTDTA
-459 FEDKDLLSGKYVYTV
+459 FEDKDLTSGKYVYTV
-474 TAVVDK
+474 KAIVDE
-480 NDANANLYS
+480 NAADANLYS
-489 NSISEESEAVIIPE
+489 NSVSEESEAVIIPE
-503 PVTGIEVANDYK
+503 PVTGIEVANDYQ

-533 GNATNTNVTFK
+533 SNATNTNVTFK

-604 GLNQTRQLQ
+604 VLNQTRQLQ

-643 VTSKNSG
+643 VISKNSG

-724 NVAADVA
+724 NVTADVA

-809 KKVKAVISLKKGNK
+809 KTVKAVISLKKGNK

-846 KKVQIGQLL
+846 KKV
-855 SKISFM
+855 KM
-861 PRISRNS
+861 

>member
-87 IDLGRSY
+87 MDLGRSY
-94 EIDKIVL
+94 EIDKVVL

-182 LAKNATA
+182 LAENATA

-216 IQDPTVTDEEKAD
+216 IQDPTVTDEEKAN

-343 KVELEYKLSPF
+343 KVELEYNLAPS
-354 NTSQTDIVWSSSN
+354 NTSQTDVVWSSSN
-367 EAVAEVKNGVVTGK
+367 EAVAEVKNGVVAGK
-381 SVGTAIITIASKD
+381 SVGRADITIVSKD
-394 NPNVNKECIVNVS
+394 NPNVKKTCVVYVS
-407 RELDK
+407 KELDK
-412 STVTAVKSDNNI
+412 SKVTAVRNDKNI
-424 RVNWSRVAHASSYI
+424 NVNWTKVAHASSYV
-438 LSRYNKIT
+438 LSRYNKST
-446 GFVGKVYEGSDTE
+446 GIVNDIYEGTDTA
-459 FEDKDLLSGKYVYTV
+459 FEDKDLTSGKYVYTV
-474 TAVVDK
+474 KAIVDE
-480 NDANANLYS
+480 NAADANLYS
-489 NSISEESEAVIIPE
+489 NSVSEESEAVIIPE
-503 PVTGIEVANDYK
+503 SVTGIEVANDYQ

-526 IRYSVLP
+526 IRYSVIP
-533 GNATNTNVTFK
+533 SNATNTNVTFK
-544 SLNEKVATVDA
+544 SLNEKVAIVDA

-643 VTSKNSG
+643 VISKNSG

-724 NVAADVA
+724 NVTADVA

-745 VATCTVNVSK
+745 IATCTVNVSK

-809 KKVKAVISLKKGNK
+809 KTVKAVISLKKGNK

-846 KKVQIGQLL
+846 KKV
-855 SKISFM
+855 KM
-861 PRISRNS
+861 

>member
-94 EIDKIVL
+94 EIDKVIL

-167 QIFTVGSVEEKEMPN
+167 QIFTVGSVEEKEVPN
-182 LAKNATA
+182 LAENATA

-216 IQDPTVTDEEKAD
+216 IQDQTVTDEEKAN

-343 KVELEYKLSPF
+343 KVELEYNIAPS
-354 NTSQTDIVWSSSN
+354 NTSQTDVVWSSSN
-367 EAVAEVKNGVVTGK
+367 EAVAEVKNGVVAGK
-381 SVGTAIITIASKD
+381 SVGRADITIASKD
-394 NPNVNKECIVNVS
+394 NPNVKKTCVVYVS
-407 RELDK
+407 KELDK
-412 STVTAVKSDNNI
+412 SKVTAVRNDKNI
-424 RVNWSRVAHASSYI
+424 NVNWTKVAHASSYV

-446 GFVGKVYEGSDTE
+446 GIVNDIYEGTDTA
-459 FEDKDLLSGKYVYTV
+459 FEDKDLTSGKYIYTV
-474 TAVVDK
+474 KAIVDE
-480 NDANANLYS
+480 NEADANLYS
-489 NSISEESEAVIIPE
+489 NSVSEESEAVIIPE
-503 PVTGIEVANDYK
+503 PVTGIEVANDYQ

-533 GNATNTNVTFK
+533 GNSTNTNVTFK

-650 STIITATTHNGLKT
+650 STIITATTHNELKT
-664 EFFIEVETPV
+664 EFFIEVETSV

-745 VATCTVNVSK
+745 IATCTVNVSK

-846 KKVQIGQLL
+846 KKV
-855 SKISFM
+855 KM
-861 PRISRNS
+861 

>member
-87 IDLGRSY
+87 MDLGRSY
-94 EIDKIVL
+94 EIDKVVL

-114 VSENKTDWMEV
+114 VSENKIDWMEV

-182 LAKNATA
+182 LAENATA
-189 VASSDDGENSAEKA
+189 VSSSDDGENSAEKA

-216 IQDPTVTDEEKAD
+216 IQDPTVTDEEKAN

-343 KVELEYKLSPF
+343 KVELEYNLAPS
-354 NTSQTDIVWSSSN
+354 NTSQPDVVWSSSN
-367 EAVAEVKNGVVTGK
+367 EAVAEVKNGVVVGK
-381 SVGTAIITIASKD
+381 SVGRADITIASKD
-394 NPNVNKECIVNVS
+394 NPNVKKTCVVYVS
-407 RELDK
+407 KELDK
-412 STVTAVKSDNNI
+412 SKVTAVRNDKNI
-424 RVNWSRVAHASSYI
+424 NVNWTKVAHASSYV
-438 LSRYNKIT
+438 LSRYNKST
-446 GFVGKVYEGSDTE
+446 GIVNDIYEGTDTA
-459 FEDKDLLSGKYVYTV
+459 FEDKDLTSGKYVYTV
-474 TAVVDK
+474 KAIVDE
-480 NDANANLYS
+480 NAADANLYS
-489 NSISEESEAVIIPE
+489 NSVSEESEAVIIPE
-503 PVTGIEVANDYK
+503 SVTGIEVANDYQ

-533 GNATNTNVTFK
+533 SNATNTNVTFK

-643 VTSKNSG
+643 VISKNSG

-681 NEINLNPGGTFKLDA
+681 NEINLNPGGTFKLDT

-724 NVAADVA
+724 NVTADVA

-809 KKVKAVISLKKGNK
+809 KTVKAVISLKKGNK

-846 KKVQIGQLL
+846 KKV
-855 SKISFM
+855 KM
-861 PRISRNS
+861 

>member
-21 PAFAYEGQPL
+21 PALAYDGQPL
-31 GRNVAYNRTVNV
+31 GENVAYRRTVDV

-63 ERGYQTACVSSNKD
+63 DRGYQTACVSTNKE

-87 IDLGRSY
+87 IDLGKSY

-182 LAKNATA
+182 LAENATA

-203 IDGDEGTMWRTEY
+203 IDDDKGTMWRTEY

-343 KVELEYKLSPF
+343 KVELEYNLSPS

-367 EAVAEVKNGVVTGK
+367 EAVAEVKNGVVAGK
-381 SVGTAIITIASKD
+381 SVGRADITIASKD
-394 NPNVNKECIVNVS
+394 NPNVKKTCVVYVS
-407 RELDK
+407 KELDK
-412 STVTAVKSDNNI
+412 SKVTAVRNDKNI
-424 RVNWSRVAHASSYI
+424 NVNWTKVAHASSYV

-446 GFVGKVYEGSDTE
+446 GIVNDIYEGTDTA
-459 FEDKDLLSGKYVYTV
+459 FEDKDLTSGKYVYTV
-474 TAVVDK
+474 KAILDE
-480 NDANANLYS
+480 NEADANLYS
-489 NSISEESEAVIIPE
+489 NSVSEESEAVIIPE
-503 PVTGIEVANDYK
+503 PVTGIEVANDYQ

-664 EFFIEVETPV
+664 EFFIEVETSV

-724 NVAADVA
+724 NVTADVA

-745 VATCTVNVSK
+745 IATCTVNVSK

-846 KKVQIGQLL
+846 KKV
-855 SKISFM
+855 KM
-861 PRISRNS
+861 

>member
-87 IDLGRSY
+87 MDLGRSY
-94 EIDKIVL
+94 EIDKVVL

-182 LAKNATA
+182 LAENATA

-216 IQDPTVTDEEKAD
+216 IQDPTVTDEEKAN

-253 MKGYKLQTS
+253 MKGYKLQIS

-292 TSHLRLQGITF
+292 TTHLRLQGITF

-328 NYTSKKLNLDKEEDN
+328 NYTSKKLNLDKKEDN
-343 KVELEYKLSPF
+343 KVELEYNLAPS
-354 NTSQTDIVWSSSN
+354 NTSQTDVVWSSSN
-367 EAVAEVKNGVVTGK
+367 EAVAEVKNGVVAGK
-381 SVGTAIITIASKD
+381 SVGRADITIASKD
-394 NPNVNKECIVNVS
+394 NPNVKKTCVVYVS
-407 RELDK
+407 KELDK
-412 STVTAVKSDNNI
+412 SKVTAVRNDKNI
-424 RVNWSRVAHASSYI
+424 NVNWTKVAHASSYV
-438 LSRYNKIT
+438 LSRYNKST
-446 GFVGKVYEGSDTE
+446 GIVNDIYEGTDTA
-459 FEDKDLLSGKYVYTV
+459 FEDKDLTSGKYVYTV
-474 TAVVDK
+474 KAIVDE
-480 NDANANLYS
+480 NAADANLYS
-489 NSISEESEAVIIPE
+489 NSVSEESEAVIIPE
-503 PVTGIEVANDYK
+503 SVTGIEVANDYQ

-526 IRYSVLP
+526 IRYSVIP
-533 GNATNTNVTFK
+533 SNATNTNVTFK
-544 SLNEKVATVDA
+544 SLNEKVAIVDA
-555 NGVVTGVSEGNADIV
+555 NGVVIGVSEGNADIV

-643 VTSKNSG
+643 VISKNSG

-724 NVAADVA
+724 NVTADVA

-809 KKVKAVISLKKGNK
+809 KTVKAVISLKKGNK

-846 KKVQIGQLL
+846 KKV
-855 SKISFM
+855 KM
-861 PRISRNS
+861 

>member
-87 IDLGRSY
+87 MDLGRSY
-94 EIDKIVL
+94 EIDKVVL

-132 KGRFKYDFAPTN
+132 RGRFKYDFAPTN

-182 LAKNATA
+182 LAENATA
-189 VASSDDGENSAEKA
+189 VSSSDDGENSAEKA

-216 IQDPTVTDEEKAD
+216 IQDPTVTDEEKAN

-253 MKGYKLQTS
+253 MKGYKLQIS

-343 KVELEYKLSPF
+343 KVELEYNLAPS
-354 NTSQTDIVWSSSN
+354 NTSQTDVVWSSSN
-367 EAVAEVKNGVVTGK
+367 EAVAEVKNGVVAGK
-381 SVGTAIITIASKD
+381 SVGRADITIASKD
-394 NPNVNKECIVNVS
+394 NPNVKKTCVVYVS
-407 RELDK
+407 KELDK
-412 STVTAVKSDNNI
+412 SKVTAVRNDKNI
-424 RVNWSRVAHASSYI
+424 NVNWTKVAHASSYV
-438 LSRYNKIT
+438 LSRYNKST
-446 GFVGKVYEGSDTE
+446 GIVNDIYEGTDTA
-459 FEDKDLLSGKYVYTV
+459 FEDKDLTSGKYVYTV
-474 TAVVDK
+474 KAIVDE
-480 NDANANLYS
+480 NAADANLYS
-489 NSISEESEAVIIPE
+489 NSVSEESEAVIIPE
-503 PVTGIEVANDYK
+503 SVTGIEVANDYQ

-533 GNATNTNVTFK
+533 SNATNTNVTFK
-544 SLNEKVATVDA
+544 SLNEKVAIVDA

-643 VTSKNSG
+643 VISKNSG

-724 NVAADVA
+724 NVIADVA

-755 PVVTKPAKV
+755 PIVTKPAKV

-809 KKVKAVISLKKGNK
+809 KTVKAVISLKKGNK

-846 KKVQIGQLL
+846 KKV
-855 SKISFM
+855 KM
-861 PRISRNS
+861 

>member
-394 NPNVNKECIVNVS
+394 NQNVKKTCVVYVS
-407 RELDK
+407 KELDK
-412 STVTAVKSDNNI
+412 SKVTAVRNDKNI
-424 RVNWSRVAHASSYI
+424 NVNWTKVAHASSYV
-438 LSRYNKIT
+438 LLRYNKST
-446 GFVGKVYEGSDTE
+446 GIVNDIYEGTDTA
-459 FEDKDLLSGKYVYTV
+459 FEDKDLTSGKYVYTV
-474 TAVVDK
+474 KAIVDE
-480 NDANANLYS
+480 NDADANLYS
-489 NSISEESEAVIIPE
+489 NSVSEESEAVIIPE
-503 PVTGIEVANDYK
+503 PVTGIEVANDYQ

-589 DARGIERVGDKTVTM
+589 DARDIERVGDKTVTM

-634 VATVDSNGV
+634 VTTVDSNGV

-716 IATVDQSG
+716 IATVDWSG
-724 NVAADVA
+724 NVTADVA

-846 KKVQIGQLL
+846 KKV
-855 SKISFM
+855 KM
-861 PRISRNS
+861 

>member
-87 IDLGRSY
+87 MDLGRSY
-94 EIDKIVL
+94 EIDKVIL

-167 QIFTVGSVEEKEMPN
+167 QIFTVGSVEEKEVPN
-182 LAKNATA
+182 LAENATA

-216 IQDPTVTDEEKAD
+216 IQDQTVTDEEKAN

-343 KVELEYKLSPF
+343 KVEFEYNLSPS

-381 SVGTAIITIASKD
+381 SVGRADITIASKD
-394 NPNVNKECIVNVS
+394 NPNVKKTCVVYVS
-407 RELDK
+407 KELDK
-412 STVTAVKSDNNI
+412 SKVTAVRNDKNI
-424 RVNWSRVAHASSYI
+424 NVNWTKVAHASSYV
-438 LSRYNKIT
+438 LSRYNKST
-446 GFVGKVYEGSDTE
+446 GIVNDIYEGTDTA
-459 FEDKDLLSGKYVYTV
+459 FEDKDLTSGKYIYTV
-474 TAVVDK
+474 KAIVDE
-480 NDANANLYS
+480 NDADANLYS
-489 NSISEESEAVIIPE
+489 NSVSEESEAVIIPE
-503 PVTGIEVANDYK
+503 PVTGIEVANDYQ

-650 STIITATTHNGLKT
+650 STIITATTHNELKT
-664 EFFIEVETPV
+664 EFFIEVETSV

-724 NVAADVA
+724 NVTADVA

-745 VATCTVNVSK
+745 IATCTVNVSK

-809 KKVKAVISLKKGNK
+809 KKLKAVISLKKGNK

-846 KKVQIGQLL
+846 KKV
-855 SKISFM
+855 KM
-861 PRISRNS
+861 

>member
-394 NPNVNKECIVNVS
+394 NQNVKKTCVVYVS
-407 RELDK
+407 KELDK
-412 STVTAVKSDNNI
+412 SKVTAVRNDKNI
-424 RVNWSRVAHASSYI
+424 NVNWTKVAHASSYV
-438 LSRYNKIT
+438 LLRYNKST
-446 GFVGKVYEGSDTE
+446 GIVNDIYEGTDTA
-459 FEDKDLLSGKYVYTV
+459 FEDKDLTSGKYVYTV
-474 TAVVDK
+474 KAIVDE
-480 NDANANLYS
+480 NDADANLYS
-489 NSISEESEAVIIPE
+489 NSVSEESEAVIIPE
-503 PVTGIEVANDYK
+503 PVTGIEVANDYQ

-589 DARGIERVGDKTVTM
+589 DARDIERVGDKTVTM

-634 VATVDSNGV
+634 VTTVDSNGV

-650 STIITATTHNGLKT
+650 STIITATTHNELKT

-716 IATVDQSG
+716 IATVDRSG
-724 NVAADVA
+724 NVTADVA

-846 KKVQIGQLL
+846 KKV
-855 SKISFM
+855 KM
-861 PRISRNS
+861 

>member
-21 PAFAYEGQPL
+21 PALAYDGQPL
-31 GRNVAYNRTVNV
+31 GENVAYRRTVDV

-63 ERGYQTACVSSNKD
+63 DRGYQTACVSTNKE

-87 IDLGRSY
+87 IDLGKSY

-182 LAKNATA
+182 LAENATA

-203 IDGDEGTMWRTEY
+203 IDDDKGTMWRTEY

-343 KVELEYKLSPF
+343 KVELEYNLSPS

-367 EAVAEVKNGVVTGK
+367 EAVAKVKNGVVTGK

-394 NPNVNKECIVNVS
+394 NPNVKKTCVVYVS
-407 RELDK
+407 KELDK
-412 STVTAVKSDNNI
+412 SKVTAVRNDKNI
-424 RVNWSRVAHASSYI
+424 NVNWTKVAHASSYV
-438 LSRYNKIT
+438 LSRYNKST
-446 GFVGKVYEGSDTE
+446 GIVNDIYEGTDTA
-459 FEDKDLLSGKYVYTV
+459 FEDKDLTSGKYVYTV
-474 TAVVDK
+474 KAIVDE
-480 NDANANLYS
+480 NDADTNLYS
-489 NSISEESEAVIIPE
+489 NSVSEESEAVIIPE

-650 STIITATTHNGLKT
+650 STIITATTHNELKT
-664 EFFIEVETPV
+664 EFFIEVETSV

-681 NEINLNPGGTFKLDA
+681 NEINLNLGGTFKLDA

-846 KKVQIGQLL
+846 KKV
-855 SKISFM
+855 KM
-861 PRISRNS
+861 

>member
-87 IDLGRSY
+87 MDLGRSY
-94 EIDKIVL
+94 EIDKVVL

-182 LAKNATA
+182 LAENATA

-216 IQDPTVTDEEKAD
+216 IQDPTVTDEEKAN

-343 KVELEYKLSPF
+343 KVELEYNLAPS
-354 NTSQTDIVWSSSN
+354 NTSQTDVVWSSSN
-367 EAVAEVKNGVVTGK
+367 EAVAEVKNGVVAGK
-381 SVGTAIITIASKD
+381 SVGRADITIASKD
-394 NPNVNKECIVNVS
+394 NPNVKKTCVVYVS
-407 RELDK
+407 KELDK
-412 STVTAVKSDNNI
+412 SKVTAVRNDKNI
-424 RVNWSRVAHASSYI
+424 NVNWTKVAHASSYV
-438 LSRYNKIT
+438 LSRYNKST
-446 GFVGKVYEGSDTE
+446 GIVNDIYEGTDTA
-459 FEDKDLLSGKYVYTV
+459 FEDKDLTSGKYVYTV
-474 TAVVDK
+474 KAIVDE
-480 NDANANLYS
+480 NDADANFYS
-489 NSISEESEAVIIPE
+489 NSVSEESEAVIIPE
-503 PVTGIEVANDYK
+503 SVTGIEVANDYQ

-533 GNATNTNVTFK
+533 SNATNTNVTFK

-643 VTSKNSG
+643 VISKNSG

-724 NVAADVA
+724 NVTADVA

-809 KKVKAVISLKKGNK
+809 KTVKAVISLKKGNK

-846 KKVQIGQLL
+846 KKV
-855 SKISFM
+855 KM
-861 PRISRNS
+861 

>member
-87 IDLGRSY
+87 MDLGRSY
-94 EIDKIVL
+94 EIDKVVL

-182 LAKNATA
+182 LAENATA

-216 IQDPTVTDEEKAD
+216 IQDSTVTDEEKAN

-343 KVELEYKLSPF
+343 KVELEYNLAPS
-354 NTSQTDIVWSSSN
+354 NTSQTDVVWSSSN
-367 EAVAEVKNGVVTGK
+367 EAVAEVKNGVVEGK
-381 SVGTAIITIASKD
+381 SVGRADITIASKD
-394 NPNVNKECIVNVS
+394 NPNTKKTCVVYVS
-407 RELDK
+407 KELDK
-412 STVTAVKSDNNI
+412 SKVTAVRNDKIIN
-424 RVNWSRVAHASSYI
+424 VNWKKVAHASSYV
-438 LSRYNKIT
+438 LSRYNKST
-446 GFVGKVYEGSDTE
+446 GIVNDIYEGTDTA
-459 FEDKDLLSGKYVYTV
+459 FEDKDLTSGKYVYTV
-474 TAVVDK
+474 KAIVDE
-480 NDANANLYS
+480 NAADANLYS
-489 NSISEESEAVIIPE
+489 NSVSEESEAVIIPE
-503 PVTGIEVANDYK
+503 SVTGIEVANDYQ

-533 GNATNTNVTFK
+533 SNATNTNVTFK
-544 SLNEKVATVDA
+544 SLNEKVVIVDA

-724 NVAADVA
+724 NVTADVA

-809 KKVKAVISLKKGNK
+809 KTVKAVISLKKGNK

-846 KKVQIGQLL
+846 KKV
-855 SKISFM
+855 KM
-861 PRISRNS
+861 

>member
-87 IDLGRSY
+87 MDLGRSY
-94 EIDKIVL
+94 EIDKVVL

-182 LAKNATA
+182 LAENATA
-189 VASSDDGENSAEKA
+189 VSSSDDGENSAEKA

-216 IQDPTVTDEEKAD
+216 IQDPTVTDEEKAN

-328 NYTSKKLNLDKEEDN
+328 NYTSKKLDLDKEEDN
-343 KVELEYKLSPF
+343 KVELEYNIAPS
-354 NTSQTDIVWSSSN
+354 NTSQTDVVWSSSN
-367 EAVAEVKNGVVTGK
+367 EAVAEVKNGVVAGK
-381 SVGTAIITIASKD
+381 SVGRADITIASKD
-394 NPNVNKECIVNVS
+394 NPNVKKTCVVYVS
-407 RELDK
+407 KELDK
-412 STVTAVKSDNNI
+412 SKVTAVINDKNI
-424 RVNWSRVAHASSYI
+424 NVNWTKVAHASSYV
-438 LSRYNKIT
+438 LSRYNKST
-446 GFVGKVYEGSDTE
+446 GIVNDIYEGTDTA
-459 FEDKDLLSGKYVYTV
+459 FEDKDLTSGKYVYTV
-474 TAVVDK
+474 KAIVDE
-480 NDANANLYS
+480 NAADANLYS
-489 NSISEESEAVIIPE
+489 NSVSEESEAVIIPE
-503 PVTGIEVANDYK
+503 SVTGIEVANDYQ

-533 GNATNTNVTFK
+533 SNATNTNVTFK

-643 VTSKNSG
+643 VISKNSG

-724 NVAADVA
+724 NVTADVA

-809 KKVKAVISLKKGNK
+809 KTVKAVISLKKGNK

-846 KKVQIGQLL
+846 KKV
-855 SKISFM
+855 KM
-861 PRISRNS
+861 